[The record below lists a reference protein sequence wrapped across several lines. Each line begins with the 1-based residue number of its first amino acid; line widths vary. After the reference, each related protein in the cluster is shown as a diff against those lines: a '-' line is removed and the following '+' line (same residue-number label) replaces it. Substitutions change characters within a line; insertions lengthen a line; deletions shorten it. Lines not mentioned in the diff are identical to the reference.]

1 MKKLF
6 ALLFLTIFAL
16 SISVPTDAEARR
28 FGGGS
33 SFGKQRMFNQPSRTA
48 PRKATPTQRTA
59 PRNGF
64 GGMLAGLALG
74 GLLGALFFGGAFEGI
89 NLFDIIVLGT
99 IAYLLLVFFRRKAP
113 ELQTAQYASQPPFSQ
128 QSTFGTGGSASFQMA
143 STQADIDPTHFTSAA
158 KEIFIRMQKAW
169 DAKDINDIGSF
180 CTPEVTARIEA
191 DLAELGDTITETEV
205 VMLDADIMDTW
216 QENGFDYVAVNFQ
229 AMIKEVEN
237 GSTTDNNVRE
247 IWIFRHERNL
257 DDPTW
262 FLAGIQQMG

>member
-6 ALLFLTIFAL
+6 ALLFLTLFAL

-33 SFGKQRMFNQPSRTA
+33 SFGKQRMFNQPSRAT
-48 PRKATPTQRTA
+48 PQKATPIQRTT

-64 GGMLAGLALG
+64 GGILAGLALG

-99 IAYLLLVFFRRKAP
+99 IAYLLLGFFRRKA
-113 ELQTAQYASQPPFSQ
+113 QSMHVAQYASQPPFGAQ
-128 QSTFGTGGSASFQMA
+128 PVQFEATDSAQAA
-143 STQADIDPTHFTSAA
+143 SSRVEIDPAYFTSAA
-158 KEIFIRMQKAW
+158 KDIFVRMQKAW
-169 DAKDINDIGSF
+169 DAKDISEIRTF
-180 CTPEVTARIEA
+180 CSPEVSERIER
-191 DLAELGDTITETEV
+191 DLAELGDTVTATEV

-229 AMIKEVEN
+229 AMIKEAEN
-237 GSTTDNNVRE
+237 STTTDTSVRE
-247 IWIFRHERNL
+247 IWIFRHERKS